1 MNLVVR
7 EILVKELSKK
17 IRMLTEH
24 EDTAVMASYSL
35 AQVHAAMADAASTR
49 CQQLISILNWL
60 VTYVTKLARNL
71 CHKTGS

>member
-35 AQVHAAMADAASTR
+35 AQVHAAMADAGILTWKQKNIFTISGDPVSNW
-49 CQQLISILNWL
+49 QLFF
-60 VTYVTKLARNL
+60 TQ
-71 CHKTGS
+71 